1 MVLLQEY
8 YGNKHKQVWKDTEW
22 YGLQIRSE
30 IYDLYIEYYLYM
42 YASDISLKWH
52 QILYISS

>member
-42 YASDISLKWH
+42 YASDIS
-52 QILYISS
+52 